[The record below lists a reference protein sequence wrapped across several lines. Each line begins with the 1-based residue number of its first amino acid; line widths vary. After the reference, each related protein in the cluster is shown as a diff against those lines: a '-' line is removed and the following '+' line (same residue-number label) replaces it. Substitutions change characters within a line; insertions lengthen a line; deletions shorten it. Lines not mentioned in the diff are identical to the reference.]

1 MVERTTITTSSK
13 PLEGLKI
20 ADFSAVYAGPICAR
34 MLSDCGADVIK
45 VEAIRGG
52 DVMRGPTG
60 NSRVFAHFNAGKRS
74 IALDLTQAS
83 AQQIAKQL
91 IAQSDVLI
99 ENFRPGVMTKFG
111 LGYDELKTSF
121 PSLVYC
127 SISGFGQEG
136 PFAQRAA
143 YAPIAHAASG
153 FDYAYLSSQGDIG
166 GRPPDSGI
174 MIADMLTG
182 SYAFGAIQTALL
194 GRTQSGRGEFVD
206 VTMMESMMSLIPR
219 QLQDAQLTKPP
230 RDGGFRPIRVN
241 DGYVMIC
248 IISEKNMRSVA
259 KAMGREELIED
270 PRFAQR
276 LQRYKNMDAFVAEI
290 ESWSVSVNAKECET
304 IMNNA
309 GVPCSAYTATQE
321 LFDHPQLFERGAFKQ
336 LQDNDGTFKIQNPP
350 FQFVGSD
357 TATADTVPELGEHT
371 IEVLTQR
378 LGYDAAT
385 SQQLCD
391 DGVAHQYAKVS

>member
-1 MVERTTITTSSK
+1 MPAK
-13 PLEGLKI
+13 PLQGLKI

-74 IALDLTQAS
+74 IALDLTQPD

-99 ENFRPGVMTKFG
+99 ENFRPGVMAKFG
-111 LGYDELKTSF
+111 LGYDDLREQF

-127 SISGFGQEG
+127 SISGFGQQG

-153 FDYAYLSSQGDIG
+153 FDYAYLSSQGNVG

-194 GRTQSGRGEFVD
+194 GRMQSGRGDFVD

-219 QLQDAQLTKPP
+219 QLQDAQLAKTP
-230 RDGGFRPIRVN
+230 RDGGFRPIRVS

-259 KAMGREELIED
+259 QAMNREDLIED

-290 ESWSVSVNAKECET
+290 ESWSETLTAEQCEAA
-304 IMNNA
+304 MNNA
-309 GVPCSAYTATQE
+309 GVPCSIYTATKD
-321 LFDHPQLFERGAFKQ
+321 LFDHPQITERRAFKQ
-336 LQDNDGTFKIQNPP
+336 MQDHDGPFKIQNPP
-350 FQFVGSD
+350 FQFAGSD
-357 TATADTVPELGEHT
+357 TATADSVPELGEHT
-371 IEVLTQR
+371 LEVLTQF
-378 LGYDAAT
+378 LGYDAAKA
-385 SQQLCD
+385 QQLCSS
-391 DGVAHQYAKVS
+391 GVAHQYTQPNQN

>member
-1 MVERTTITTSSK
+1 MPAK
-13 PLEGLKI
+13 PLQGLKI

-74 IALDLTQAS
+74 IALDLTQPD

-99 ENFRPGVMTKFG
+99 ENFRPGVMAKFG
-111 LGYDELKTSF
+111 LGYDDLSEQF

-127 SISGFGQEG
+127 SISGFGQQG

-153 FDYAYLSSQGDIG
+153 FDYAYLSSQGNVG

-194 GRTQSGRGEFVD
+194 GRMQSGRGDFVD

-219 QLQDAQLTKPP
+219 QLQDAQLAKTP
-230 RDGGFRPIRVN
+230 RDGGFRPIRVR

-248 IISEKNMRSVA
+248 IISK
-259 KAMGREELIED
+259 
-270 PRFAQR
+270 
-276 LQRYKNMDAFVAEI
+276 
-290 ESWSVSVNAKECET
+290 
-304 IMNNA
+304 
-309 GVPCSAYTATQE
+309 
-321 LFDHPQLFERGAFKQ
+321 
-336 LQDNDGTFKIQNPP
+336 KICVRWRRP
-350 FQFVGSD
+350 
-357 TATADTVPELGEHT
+357 
-371 IEVLTQR
+371 
-378 LGYDAAT
+378 
-385 SQQLCD
+385 
-391 DGVAHQYAKVS
+391 

>member
-1 MVERTTITTSSK
+1 MPAK
-13 PLEGLKI
+13 PLQGLKI

-74 IALDLTQAS
+74 IALDLTQPD
-83 AQQIAKQL
+83 AQQIAKHL

-99 ENFRPGVMTKFG
+99 ENFRPGVMAKFG
-111 LGYDELKTSF
+111 LGYDDLSEQF

-127 SISGFGQEG
+127 SISGFGQQG

-153 FDYAYLSSQGDIG
+153 FDYAYLSSQGNVG

-194 GRTQSGRGEFVD
+194 GRMQSGSGDFVD

-219 QLQDAQLTKPP
+219 QLQDAQLAKTP
-230 RDGGFRPIRVN
+230 RDGGFRPIRVS

-259 KAMGREELIED
+259 QAMDREDLIED

-290 ESWSVSVNAKECET
+290 ESWSETLTAEQCEAV
-304 IMNNA
+304 MNNA
-309 GVPCSAYTATQE
+309 GVPCSIYTATKD
-321 LFDHPQLFERGAFKQ
+321 LFDHPQITERGAFKQ
-336 LQDNDGTFKIQNPP
+336 MQDHDGPFKIQNPP
-350 FQFVGSD
+350 FQFAGSD
-357 TATADTVPELGEHT
+357 TATADSVPELGEHT
-371 IEVLTQR
+371 LEVLTQL
-378 LGYDAAT
+378 LGYDAAKA
-385 SQQLCD
+385 QQLCSS
-391 DGVAHQYAKVS
+391 GVAHQYTQPDQN

>member
-1 MVERTTITTSSK
+1 MPAK
-13 PLEGLKI
+13 PLQGLKI

-74 IALDLTQAS
+74 IALDLTQPD

-91 IAQSDVLI
+91 IARSDVLI
-99 ENFRPGVMTKFG
+99 ENFRPGVMAKFG
-111 LGYDELKTSF
+111 LGYDDLSEQF

-127 SISGFGQEG
+127 SISGFGQQG

-153 FDYAYLSSQGDIG
+153 FDYAYLSSQGNVG

-194 GRTQSGRGEFVD
+194 GRMQSGRGDFVD

-219 QLQDAQLTKPP
+219 QLQDAQLAKTP
-230 RDGGFRPIRVN
+230 RDGGFRPIRVS

-259 KAMGREELIED
+259 QAMNREDLIED

-290 ESWSVSVNAKECET
+290 ESWSETLTAEQCEAA
-304 IMNNA
+304 MNNA
-309 GVPCSAYTATQE
+309 GVPCSIYTATKD
-321 LFDHPQLFERGAFKQ
+321 LFDHPQITERRAFKQ
-336 LQDNDGTFKIQNPP
+336 MQDHDGPFKIQNPP
-350 FQFVGSD
+350 FQFAGSD
-357 TATADTVPELGEHT
+357 TATADSVPELGEHT
-371 IEVLTQR
+371 LEVLTQF
-378 LGYDAAT
+378 LGYDAAKA
-385 SQQLCD
+385 QQLCSS
-391 DGVAHQYAKVS
+391 GVAHQYTQPNQN

>member
-1 MVERTTITTSSK
+1 MPTR
-13 PLEGLKI
+13 PLTGLKI

-45 VEAIRGG
+45 VETIQGG

-74 IALDLTQAS
+74 IALDLTQSA
-83 AQQIAKQL
+83 AQQVAQEL

-99 ENFRPGVMTKFG
+99 ENFRPGVMAKFG
-111 LGYDELKTSF
+111 LGYDDLKARH
-121 PSLVYC
+121 PKLVYC
-127 SISGFGQEG
+127 SISGFGQQG

-153 FDYAYLSSQGDIG
+153 FDHAFLSSQGNLD

-182 SYAFGAIQTALL
+182 SYAFGAVQTALL
-194 GRTQSGRGEFVD
+194 GRAQSGKGEYVD

-219 QLQDAQLTKPP
+219 QLQDAQLAKTP
-230 RDGGFRPIRVN
+230 RDGGFQPIRVRN
-241 DGYVMIC
+241 GYVMIC

-259 KAMGREELIED
+259 KAMGRDELIQD

-276 LQRYKNMDAFVAEI
+276 AQRYKNMDAFVAEI
-290 ESWSVSVNAKECET
+290 ETWSEQLSAEECEE

-309 GVPCSAYTATQE
+309 GVPCSVYTSTKE
-321 LFDHPQLFERGAFKQ
+321 LFEHPQLALRGSFKQ
-336 LQDNDGTFKIQNPP
+336 MADTNGSFKIQNPP
-350 FQFVGSD
+350 FQFAGSE
-357 TATADTVPELGEHT
+357 TATSDSVPELGEHT
-371 IEVLTQR
+371 IEVLTQL
-378 LGYDAAT
+378 LGYDAVSAN
-385 SQQLCD
+385 QLCNS
-391 DGVAHQYAKVS
+391 GVARQY

>member
-1 MVERTTITTSSK
+1 MPAK
-13 PLEGLKI
+13 PLQGLKI

-74 IALDLTQAS
+74 IALDLTEPD
-83 AQQIAKQL
+83 AQQIARQL

-99 ENFRPGVMTKFG
+99 ENFRPGVMAKFG
-111 LGYDELKTSF
+111 LGYDDLSEQF

-127 SISGFGQEG
+127 SISGFGQRG

-153 FDYAYLSSQGDIG
+153 FDYAYLSSQGNVG

-194 GRTQSGRGEFVD
+194 GRMQSGRGDFVD

-219 QLQDAQLTKPP
+219 QLQDAQLAKTP
-230 RDGGFRPIRVN
+230 RDGGFRPIRVS
-241 DGYVMIC
+241 DGYVMVC
-248 IISEKNMRSVA
+248 IVSEKNMRSVA
-259 KAMGREELIED
+259 QAMNREDLIED

-290 ESWSVSVNAKECET
+290 EDWSETLTAEQCEAV
-304 IMNNA
+304 MNNA
-309 GVPCSAYTATQE
+309 GVPCSIYTATKD
-321 LFDHPQLFERGAFKQ
+321 LFDHPQIAERGAFKQ
-336 LQDNDGTFKIQNPP
+336 MQDQDGPFKIQNPP
-350 FQFVGSD
+350 FQFASSD
-357 TATADTVPELGEHT
+357 TATADSVPELGEHT
-371 IEVLTQR
+371 LEVLTQL
-378 LGYDAAT
+378 LGYDAAKV
-385 SQQLCD
+385 QQLCSS
-391 DGVAHQYAKVS
+391 GVAHQYTQPNQN

>member
-1 MVERTTITTSSK
+1 
-13 PLEGLKI
+13 
-20 ADFSAVYAGPICAR
+20 

-45 VEAIRGG
+45 VEATGGG

-74 IALDLTQAS
+74 IALDLTQTT
-83 AQQIAKQL
+83 AQEIAHEL

-99 ENFRPGVMTKFG
+99 ENFRPGVMAKFG
-111 LGYDELKTSF
+111 LGYNDLKARF
-121 PSLVYC
+121 PRLVYC
-127 SISGFGQEG
+127 SISGFGQQG

-153 FDYAYLSSQGDIG
+153 FDYAYLSSQGNVG

-194 GRTQSGRGEFVD
+194 GRAQSDQGDYVD

-219 QLQDAQLTKPP
+219 QLQAAQLTKPP
-230 RDGGFRPIRVN
+230 PDGGFRPIQVR

-259 KAMGREELIED
+259 RAMGREDLLDD

-276 LQRYKNMDAFVAEI
+276 LQRYKNMNAFVAEI
-290 ESWSVSVNAKECET
+290 ESWSEQLSAQECEA
-304 IMNNA
+304 IMNKA
-309 GVPCSAYTATQE
+309 GVPCSVYTSTQE
-321 LFDHPQLFERGAFKQ
+321 LFEHPQIAERGAFKQ
-336 LQDNDGTFKIQNPP
+336 LHDPAGPFKIQNPP
-350 FQFVGSD
+350 FQFVRSD
-357 TATADTVPELGEHT
+357 ISTADSVPELGEHT
-371 IEVLTQR
+371 TEVLEQL
-378 LGYDAAT
+378 LGYDAT
-385 SQQLCD
+385 TIKQLCD
-391 DGVAHQYAKVS
+391 SGAAYQYAPPTLG

>member
-1 MVERTTITTSSK
+1 MPAK
-13 PLEGLKI
+13 PLQGLKI

-74 IALDLTQAS
+74 IALDLTQPD

-99 ENFRPGVMTKFG
+99 ENFRPGVMAKFG
-111 LGYDELKTSF
+111 LGYDDLSAQF

-127 SISGFGQEG
+127 SISGFGQQG

-153 FDYAYLSSQGDIG
+153 FDYAYLSSQGNVG

-194 GRTQSGRGEFVD
+194 GRMQSGRGDFVD

-219 QLQDAQLTKPP
+219 QLQDAQLAKTP
-230 RDGGFRPIRVN
+230 RDGGFRPIRVS

-259 KAMGREELIED
+259 QAMNREDLIED

-290 ESWSVSVNAKECET
+290 EGWSETLTAEQCEAV
-304 IMNNA
+304 MNNA
-309 GVPCSAYTATQE
+309 GVPCSIYTATKD
-321 LFDHPQLFERGAFKQ
+321 LFDHPQIAERGAFKQ
-336 LQDNDGTFKIQNPP
+336 MQDNDGTFKIQNPP
-350 FQFVGSD
+350 FQFASSN
-357 TATADTVPELGEHT
+357 TATADSVPELGEHT
-371 IEVLTQR
+371 LEVLTQL
-378 LGYDAAT
+378 LGYDAT
-385 SQQLCD
+385 TVQQLCTS
-391 DGVAHQYAKVS
+391 GVAHQYAQPDQN